1 MPPVRCL
8 PRTVPDRVAEHLV
21 ATLREYRVPEAA
33 IDQIGA
39 AIAPLRPDVV
49 TQVTCGHVR
58 WDA

>member
-1 MPPVRCL
+1 
-8 PRTVPDRVAEHLV
+8 VPDRVAEHLV
-21 ATLREYRVPEAA
+21 ATVREYRVPEAA

-49 TQVTCGHVR
+49 TQVMCGHVR